1 MNIAKKPKVTIR
13 VVVLLAL
20 FLGCVG
26 SLDQVWCAAVGGPC
40 EPQNVLSAMFRQPGC
55 IEWCSEWAFALSECL
70 LGNIPSDTPRCFES
84 RFFADGRLLLG
95 PVFAFAVLS
104 VQLLYLSSYDCS
116 HHLSLTKPIL
126 LNLTI

>member
-40 EPQNVLSAMFRQPGC
+40 EPQNVPCAGCSDSPDVLSGVRNGHLRSQSASWGTFQAILLDALNHAFLPMGD
-55 IEWCSEWAFALSECL
+55 CSSGPRSPLPSSLFSCFALL
-70 LGNIPSDTPRCFES
+70 RT
-84 RFFADGRLLLG
+84 
-95 PVFAFAVLS
+95 V
-104 VQLLYLSSYDCS
+104 
-116 HHLSLTKPIL
+116 IL
-126 LNLTI
+126 II